1 MSKSR
6 IRILSINIVLALVV
20 VGIGSW
26 GWAAL
31 HPATAK
37 ATTTSTLVSN
47 GDVTSSVSASGT
59 VISPGDVGVSPTVSA
74 QITSI
79 AVKVGE
85 RVSAG
90 QMLATLD
97 NTSLFNALN
106 QAKSN
111 LAVAQLTYAQDLAN
125 ATSGNASLQQAVSDA
140 ISTAASNKVSYQAAV
155 DSAQNTLSL
164 DQINRDNYFSTWSPL
179 GFTISYCQNL
189 NLYGLNNT
197 TINDAF
203 SHCQTIL
210 TNENTLVND
219 KAKLAAAQL
228 SQSIGLVKDQTAI
241 TTAKANLTINSA
253 ANTLATFKA
262 QHGIT
267 VDNPKAADFTV
278 DQAALALAQ
287 KNFDAAVVRAPVSG
301 TVASIS
307 ATVGQNAPTASSS
320 TVGSVSGFIVLT
332 DVTALQVT
340 ASFSEADAAKLV
352 SGQPTSYTFSALS
365 NVSAT
370 GKLLSVDLLPTVSSG
385 ATSYKATF
393 TIDSKVPGLKPGMTV
408 TATVLTGAAYNVLQV
423 ASQAVTTRGNGSFV
437 NVIITKNG
445 ADVITRTPVVIG
457 LKGDSA
463 DQILS
468 GVTAGTKVVLRSTTT
483 SSVSSNGFPATTGG
497 LGAAGRAGGPGFGG

>member
-31 HPATAK
+31 HPAAAK

-111 LAVAQLTYAQDLAN
+111 LAVAQLTYAQDKAN
-125 ATSGNASLQQAVSDA
+125 ADAAIATAKKSLDDAVVNTAAKNPTYKVTLDNASAALAQAKSIYDSYSSFYGPNGITLA
-140 ISTAASNKVSYQAAV
+140 WCATLNTINSNCTTLINDYNSYQ
-155 DSAQNTLSL
+155 SAQNSYDNALANYNISL
-164 DQINRDNYFSTWSPL
+164 TSDTQTV
-179 GFTISYCQNL
+179 QNL
-189 NLYGLNNT
+189 TTAYNNT
-197 TINDAF
+197 VATQKYTIEA
-203 SHCQTIL
+203 
-210 TNENTLVND
+210 
-219 KAKLAAAQL
+219 
-228 SQSIGLVKDQTAI
+228 
-241 TTAKANLTINSA
+241 
-253 ANTLATFKA
+253 FKA

-267 VDNPKAADFTV
+267 VDNPKAEDFTV

-437 NVIITKNG
+437 NVITTKNG

>member
-1 MSKSR
+1 MTAW
-6 IRILSINIVLALVV
+6 LQ
-20 VGIGSW
+20 
-26 GWAAL
+26 
-31 HPATAK
+31 PAT
-37 ATTTSTLVSN
+37 S
-47 GDVTSSVSASGT
+47 
-59 VISPGDVGVSPTVSA
+59 
-74 QITSI
+74 
-79 AVKVGE
+79 
-85 RVSAG
+85 
-90 QMLATLD
+90 
-97 NTSLFNALN
+97 
-106 QAKSN
+106 
-111 LAVAQLTYAQDLAN
+111 
-125 ATSGNASLQQAVSDA
+125 
-140 ISTAASNKVSYQAAV
+140 
-155 DSAQNTLSL
+155 
-164 DQINRDNYFSTWSPL
+164 
-179 GFTISYCQNL
+179 
-189 NLYGLNNT
+189 
-197 TINDAF
+197 
-203 SHCQTIL
+203 
-210 TNENTLVND
+210 
-219 KAKLAAAQL
+219 
-228 SQSIGLVKDQTAI
+228 
-241 TTAKANLTINSA
+241 
-253 ANTLATFKA
+253 
-262 QHGIT
+262 
-267 VDNPKAADFTV
+267 
-278 DQAALALAQ
+278 ALAQ

>member
-31 HPATAK
+31 HPAAAK

-111 LAVAQLTYAQDLAN
+111 LAVAQLTYAQDKAN
-125 ATSGNASLQQAVSDA
+125 ADAAIATAKKSLDDAVVNTAAKNPTYKVTLDNASAALAQAKSIYDSYSSFYGPNGITLA
-140 ISTAASNKVSYQAAV
+140 WCATLNTINSNCTTLINDYNSYQ
-155 DSAQNTLSL
+155 SAQNSYDNALANYNISL
-164 DQINRDNYFSTWSPL
+164 TSDTQTV
-179 GFTISYCQNL
+179 QNL
-189 NLYGLNNT
+189 TTAYNNT
-197 TINDAF
+197 VATQKYTIEAF
-203 SHCQTIL
+203 
-210 TNENTLVND
+210 N
-219 KAKLAAAQL
+219 
-228 SQSIGLVKDQTAI
+228 
-241 TTAKANLTINSA
+241 
-253 ANTLATFKA
+253 A

-267 VDNPKAADFTV
+267 VDNPKAEDFTV

-437 NVIITKNG
+437 NVITTKNG

>member
-31 HPATAK
+31 HPAAAK

-111 LAVAQLTYAQDLAN
+111 LAVAQLTYAQDKAN
-125 ATSGNASLQQAVSDA
+125 ADAAIATAKKSLDDAVVNTAAKNPTYKVTLDNASAALAQAKSIYDSYSSFYGPNGITLA
-140 ISTAASNKVSYQAAV
+140 WCATLNTINSNCTTLINDYNSYQ
-155 DSAQNTLSL
+155 SAQNSYNNALANYNISL
-164 DQINRDNYFSTWSPL
+164 TSDTQTV
-179 GFTISYCQNL
+179 QNL
-189 NLYGLNNT
+189 TTAYNNT
-197 TINDAF
+197 VATQKYTIEA
-203 SHCQTIL
+203 
-210 TNENTLVND
+210 
-219 KAKLAAAQL
+219 
-228 SQSIGLVKDQTAI
+228 
-241 TTAKANLTINSA
+241 
-253 ANTLATFKA
+253 FKA

-267 VDNPKAADFTV
+267 VDNPNAADFTV

-437 NVIITKNG
+437 NVITTKNG

>member
-31 HPATAK
+31 HPAAAK

-111 LAVAQLTYAQDLAN
+111 LAVAQLTYAQDKAN
-125 ATSGNASLQQAVSDA
+125 ADAAIATAKKSLDDAVVNTAAKNPTYKVTLDNASAALAQAKSIYDSYSSFYGPNGITLA
-140 ISTAASNKVSYQAAV
+140 WCATLNTINSNCTTLINDYNSYQ
-155 DSAQNTLSL
+155 SAQNSYNNALANYNISL
-164 DQINRDNYFSTWSPL
+164 TSDTQTV
-179 GFTISYCQNL
+179 QNL
-189 NLYGLNNT
+189 TTAYNNT
-197 TINDAF
+197 VATQKYTIEA
-203 SHCQTIL
+203 
-210 TNENTLVND
+210 
-219 KAKLAAAQL
+219 
-228 SQSIGLVKDQTAI
+228 
-241 TTAKANLTINSA
+241 
-253 ANTLATFKA
+253 FKA

-267 VDNPKAADFTV
+267 VDNPKAEDFTV

-437 NVIITKNG
+437 NVITTKNG

>member
-31 HPATAK
+31 HPAAAK

-111 LAVAQLTYAQDLAN
+111 LAVAQLTYAQDKAN
-125 ATSGNASLQQAVSDA
+125 ADAAIATAKKSLDDAVVNTAAKNPTYKVTLDNASAALAQAKSIYDSYSSFYGPNGITLA
-140 ISTAASNKVSYQAAV
+140 WCATLNTINSNCTTLINDYNSYQ
-155 DSAQNTLSL
+155 SAQNSYNNALANYNISL
-164 DQINRDNYFSTWSPL
+164 TSDTQTV
-179 GFTISYCQNL
+179 QNL
-189 NLYGLNNT
+189 TTAYNNT
-197 TINDAF
+197 VATQKYTIEAF
-203 SHCQTIL
+203 
-210 TNENTLVND
+210 N
-219 KAKLAAAQL
+219 
-228 SQSIGLVKDQTAI
+228 
-241 TTAKANLTINSA
+241 
-253 ANTLATFKA
+253 A

-437 NVIITKNG
+437 NVITTKNG

>member
-31 HPATAK
+31 HPAAAK

-111 LAVAQLTYAQDLAN
+111 LAVAQLTYAQDKAN
-125 ATSGNASLQQAVSDA
+125 ADDAIATAKKSLDDAVVNTAAKNPTYKVTLDNASAALAQAKSIYDSYSSFYGPNGITLA
-140 ISTAASNKVSYQAAV
+140 WCATLNTINSNCTTLINDYNSYQ
-155 DSAQNTLSL
+155 SAQNSYNNALANYNISL
-164 DQINRDNYFSTWSPL
+164 TSDTQTV
-179 GFTISYCQNL
+179 QNL
-189 NLYGLNNT
+189 TTAYNNT
-197 TINDAF
+197 VATQKYTIEA
-203 SHCQTIL
+203 
-210 TNENTLVND
+210 
-219 KAKLAAAQL
+219 
-228 SQSIGLVKDQTAI
+228 
-241 TTAKANLTINSA
+241 
-253 ANTLATFKA
+253 FKA

-408 TATVLTGAAYNVLQV
+408 TATVVTGAAYNVLQV